1 MRHCRVAYSSDE
13 WFHIYA
19 NSNNSSI
26 HASPNGVAKIFMRS
40 DRVQSRGPKK
50 FVIVLPNDPDGYT
63 PDEDGAMNKMIDLLN
78 KEMGVQMPEMTL
90 EF

>member
-19 NSNNSSI
+19 NSNKSSI

-40 DRVQSRGPKK
+40 DLVLSRGPKK

-63 PDEDGAMNKMIDLLN
+63 PDEDGAMKKMIDLLN